1 MMISQVLSRKIM
13 NFMEAKFLKIFFG
26 GGRGGGVGTGMW
38 VQKYI
43 VNYLSLLIRLLF
55 KFVGNW
61 HNWE

>member
-13 NFMEAKFLKIFFG
+13 NFMEAKFLNFFFG
-26 GGRGGGVGTGMW
+26 GGGGGMW

>member
-13 NFMEAKFLKIFFG
+13 NFMEAKFLKNFFG
-26 GGRGGGVGTGMW
+26 GGGGGVGTGMW

>member
-13 NFMEAKFLKIFFG
+13 NFMEAKFLNFFFG
-26 GGRGGGVGTGMW
+26 GGGRAGMW